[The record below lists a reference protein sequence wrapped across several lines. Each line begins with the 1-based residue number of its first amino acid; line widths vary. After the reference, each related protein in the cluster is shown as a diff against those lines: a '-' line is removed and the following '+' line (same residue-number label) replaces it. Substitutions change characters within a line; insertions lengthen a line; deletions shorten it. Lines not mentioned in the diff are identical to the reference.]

1 MSSQKKIKIAPKQ
14 ELVWYRLLML
24 FMLVPYLWL
33 LGGFVIG
40 KIVAILLLIFLIL
53 AKFYYKEI

>member
-1 MSSQKKIKIAPKQ
+1 MLRSKKDQVPPKQ

-24 FMLVPYLWL
+24 FMIVPYLWFF
-33 LGGFVIG
+33 GGFVMG
-40 KIVAILLLIFLIL
+40 KIAAILLLLFIVL

>member
-1 MSSQKKIKIAPKQ
+1 MSRSKKDQVAPKQ

-24 FMLVPYLWL
+24 FMLVPYLWFF
-33 LGGFVIG
+33 GGFIMG
-40 KIVAILLLIFLIL
+40 KIAAVLLLLFLFL